1 MAEIKLFEVNLNE
14 TVNNIKR
21 LEEELKAV
29 KNIYKE
35 ATIGSEEFYRAQEAS
50 KQLTANLKQQNDA
63 LKANTNALGGINT
76 AAKFA
81 EGSYGKLKQQIKEN
95 RDALDKVNIDSKLY
109 KVLLQERID
118 LENKR
123 ISIEEKIPSLL
134 QKRIQGGV
142 EEANTIKELRE
153 QIKQYTAAVVRGEA
167 GAAEKL
173 AELKDKLDDVK
184 DATTAFKG
192 TGVERLTQS
201 MGLLQES
208 LTKFDM
214 DKFKL
219 GLDGLS
225 ASMKA
230 IPIFLIIEG
239 IMWLLKEFGI
249 LDKVIT
255 FLKDSFYALTDALGL
270 TNKEAEKTA
279 KALGEGLEE
288 QNKLIEE
295 RYNAE
300 ISLAKAAGQNTDKL
314 EVKKLKSTENNIK
327 SQINIL
333 NDLQRKKGSLNDE
346 EKKQWDKLQLDLI
359 KASSDRAVKE
369 AEISKRISDARG
381 EYAKTIKSSEDNL
394 RRARQSTTQNAI
406 EDAKRERDERL
417 KELEKQ
423 FQDGQLYNGDTKKN
437 LAEFEKAKQNIIK
450 TSNIE
455 IGKIN
460 SEVAKSAKE
469 KRDKVNQ
476 EEINKELA
484 RRKELIE
491 GIKKN
496 QQEEIQ
502 MLETNIQA
510 SKNLKQSTVDD
521 EIALEKYRL
530 QIILDNQEATYEERY
545 KAQTDFDTKMLELQK
560 RQAEEEKKLQ
570 KENFDKDIEFRRAQ
584 QNAIIEEL
592 RLVDEVNFQDQME
605 NLDTQFQ
612 AKQELLN
619 TQREQ
624 ELYGLDEYSAK
635 YREIQAKYDNQEIEL
650 LRAKEAEKAKIR
662 QAEVQSVTQT
672 MQVITNLGAL
682 LSKDQQQQGAF
693 AKMAALINIAANTGI
708 AISNLTATAFSPAS
722 PDNVMTGGL
731 AAYGKLAAGLVAITS
746 NMVQAK
752 QLINSFE
759 EGGYTGE
766 GNPHEVSTNLGSKSY
781 TYHKDEYVIP
791 SRVLNT
797 SKGSALAGQLE
808 NMRLGMSNPMPHI
821 SGMFDGGFTGRSAG
835 METSNILA
843 NQIMMQK
850 FIENMPN
857 PVVRVTDINKTQGSV
872 QRAINVSSL

>member
-1 MAEIKLFEVNLNE
+1 MAEVKLFEVNLNE

-460 SEVAKSAKE
+460 SEVAKEKKE
-469 KRDKVNQ
+469 KDEKAAQ
-476 EEINKELA
+476 EELKRLKELA
-484 RRKELIE
+484 DKHKELLE
-491 GIKKN
+491 GVKRN
-496 QQEEIQ
+496 QDEEISFY
-502 MLETNIQA
+502 ETKIAEKKLLNE
-510 SKNLKQSTVDD
+510 SSVED
-521 EIALEKYRL
+521 EIQLEEYKL
-530 QIILDNQEATYEERY
+530 KIVLENENATYEERY
-545 KAQTDFDTKMLELQK
+545 KAQVEFDTKMKELDKARIEEQLKGVKKIYDIAIGGKEAEIAELQK
-560 RQAEEEKKLQ
+560 LDQGL
-570 KENFDKDIEFRRAQ
+570 FDKQFDNLEEQYDIKKE
-584 QNAIIEEL
+584 II
-592 RLVDEVNFQDQME
+592 
-605 NLDTQFQ
+605 NLQRQ
-612 AKQELLN
+612 QELV
-619 TQREQ
+619 
-624 ELYGLDEYSAK
+624 GLDEFSTEYASINAK
-635 YREIQAKYDNQEIEL
+635 YAKKEL
-650 LRAKEAEKAKIR
+650 DLEKQKAEDKKKIR
-662 QAEVQSVTQT
+662 DAD
-672 MQVITNLGAL
+672 IAL
-682 LSKDQQQQGAF
+682 LGSYAQVAVNIGMALTKDQEKQKQLQKVAS
-693 AKMAALINIAANTGI
+693 LVQIATNTGM
-708 AISNLTATAFSPAS
+708 AISNLVATSFSALS
-722 PDNVMTGGL
+722 PDNIMTGGI
-731 AAYGKLAAGLVAITS
+731 AAYAKLAAGLVAITS
-746 NMVQAK
+746 NMAQAK
-752 QLINSFE
+752 QIVNSFE

-781 TYHKDEYVIP
+781 TYHKDEYVVP